1 MFSVESYIFYV
12 FIIKYRRKDTEN
24 KEAIMS
30 EFSKRL
36 TNLRESRDLTK
47 TKMANKI
54 GVSLSTYANWE
65 YGYNDPDMNTLG
77 KMANILDTTVDYLTG
92 NTDDPSPRSSNLSST
107 DLADMLDNA
116 HSYDGKPMDDH
127 DRALVEQFLV
137 ALFSQRDKK

>member
-1 MFSVESYIFYV
+1 MFSVDSYMFSV

-77 KMANILDTTVDYLTG
+77 KIANILDTTVDYLTG

-107 DLADMLDNA
+107 DLADILDNVR
-116 HSYDGKPMDDH
+116 SYDGKTFDEH
-127 DRALVEQFLV
+127 DKELLTTFLKGLY
-137 ALFSQRDKK
+137 ADK